1 MKISFHARMK
11 ETENSLAG
19 KTKVDN
25 ALDLRDKNRKKKK
38 RKTLNI

>member
-1 MKISFHARMK
+1 MKK
-11 ETENSLAG
+11 TENSLAG

-25 ALDLRDKNRKKKK
+25 ALDVRDKNRKKK

>member
-11 ETENSLAG
+11 KTENSLAG

-25 ALDLRDKNRKKKK
+25 ALDLRDKNGKKK
-38 RKTLNI
+38 RKEKL